1 MKIVNK
7 IKFIKSILII
17 LLAIICFS
25 LILNKSSFSFEE
37 TKYKSLI
44 ISNGDTLWSIAKE
57 EKNNND
63 YFKNKDI
70 RDVVY
75 ELKCINNLNDSN
87 LKIGEKLIIP
97 NI

>member
-17 LLAIICFS
+17 SFVLIFFS
-25 LILNKSSFSFEE
+25 LILSKSSFSFEE
-37 TKYKSLI
+37 TKYKNI
-44 ISNGDTLWSIAKE
+44 IVSSGDTLWSIAKE

-70 RDVVY
+70 RDVIFVIKH
-75 ELKCINNLNDSN
+75 LNNLDNSN
-87 LKIGEKLIIP
+87 LKIGKELNIP
-97 NI
+97 SF

>member
-17 LLAIICFS
+17 SFILIFFS
-25 LILNKSSFSFEE
+25 LILSKSSFSFEE
-37 TKYKSLI
+37 TKYKNI
-44 ISNGDTLWSIAKE
+44 IVSSGDTLWSIAKE

-70 RDVVY
+70 RDVIFEIKY
-75 ELKCINNLNDSN
+75 LNNLNDSN
-87 LKIGEKLIIP
+87 LKVGEKLSIP